1 MKNKKEIYE
10 PFESI
15 PADISFLDR
24 SIEWSSMYSHLLNA
38 KKIKKSDDLSKYT
51 NESLSD
57 MIDELEGFGKV
68 ESLGKEFLLN
78 NEDQDNLK

>member
-1 MKNKKEIYE
+1 MKNKKESYE

-57 MIDELEGFGKV
+57 MMDELEGFEKV
-68 ESLGKEFLLN
+68 ESLRKEFVITKEEL
-78 NEDQDNLK
+78 DNL